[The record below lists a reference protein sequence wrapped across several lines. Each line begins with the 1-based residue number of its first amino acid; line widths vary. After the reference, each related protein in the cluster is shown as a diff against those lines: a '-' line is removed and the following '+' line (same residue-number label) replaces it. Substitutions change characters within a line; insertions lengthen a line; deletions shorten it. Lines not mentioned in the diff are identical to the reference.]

1 MAKDWTVTS
10 TKLETVINP
19 EGTGFAH
26 QYNVKY
32 KVTGGPARN
41 TVGEIHVDPENYES
55 EHVAQAISA
64 IVARHQDV
72 HSL

>member
-1 MAKDWTVTS
+1 MAKDWAVTS
-10 TKLETVINP
+10 TKIETVVNP

-32 KVTGGPARN
+32 KVTDGPARN

-55 EHVAQAISA
+55 EHVERAIDA
-64 IVARHQDV
+64 IVAIHQAV